1 LSPNRTAS
9 NSNCPES
16 AKDEDSK
23 DSGQSFFNVLVL
35 GLGNILLSDEG
46 VGVKAVEELQNR
58 YDCSDAVEI
67 VDGGTM
73 GIELLPYFEER
84 SHILIIDAVKSG
96 CEPGTITRIED
107 PPAYF
112 SSKTSP
118 HQIGLADVM
127 GVAVITDIMPQNITL
142 FGIEPKQFS
151 TSLSLSTEV
160 ARNLSRL
167 VDLVIAELKI
177 IGIKVQA
184 KENRFSFNP

>member
-1 LSPNRTAS
+1 MSPNRTAS
-9 NSNCPES
+9 NGNCPES
-16 AKDEDSK
+16 AKNEDSK
-23 DSGQSFFNVLVL
+23 DSGQSFLNVLVL

-73 GIELLPYFEER
+73 GLELLPYFEKR
-84 SHILIIDAVKSG
+84 SHILIVDAVKSG
-96 CEPGTITRIED
+96 REPGTITRIED

-118 HQIGLADVM
+118 HQIGLSDVM
-127 GVAVITDIMPQNITL
+127 GVAVITDIMPQNIAL
-142 FGIEPKQFS
+142 FGIEPKQLS
-151 TSLSLSTEV
+151 IGLSLSTEV

-167 VDLVIAELKI
+167 VDRVVAELKI

-184 KENRFSFNP
+184 KEN

>member
-1 LSPNRTAS
+1 M
-9 NSNCPES
+9 
-16 AKDEDSK
+16 
-23 DSGQSFFNVLVL
+23 VL

-96 CEPGTITRIED
+96 CKPGTITRIED

-151 TSLSLSTEV
+151 TGLSLSTEV

-184 KENRFSFNP
+184 KEN